1 VPENNSQAS
10 HTSRTQANGKSSGA
24 SGRAKAIK
32 ASETNVARVLSPQM
46 RGRLWHAWRRSWQG
60 LEGSFKSKVRRHFHE
75 LRQAQLEQMKRV
87 LGQASFSAEQARDF
101 SAGERRDLVGQLL
114 FDIADADG
122 SLIAKTQGLYR
133 EAMRLGGE
141 QTIQEVAETQGEE
154 QPESDTF
161 NIDDPE
167 VLNQLERR
175 QLKIKDANHTVREN
189 IRRELIEG
197 TQQGE
202 SFDELAKRVKHQ
214 FNVANNRAQTIAR
227 TEVGASV
234 EQGRHE
240 ARKQKRVP
248 LKSWLWSRKES
259 GRPTHSATESMT
271 LDDPISNDQDF
282 DIGGTGIR
290 APHPRATG
298 LPGHDINCGCT
309 TLSRFPD
316 DDVRDVVGR
325 IVQRGFLT
333 YEQLTERDA
342 QPTHRRDAD
351 QWTHSPSK

>member
-1 VPENNSQAS
+1 
-10 HTSRTQANGKSSGA
+10 
-24 SGRAKAIK
+24 
-32 ASETNVARVLSPQM
+32 
-46 RGRLWHAWRRSWQG
+46 
-60 LEGSFKSKVRRHFHE
+60 
-75 LRQAQLEQMKRV
+75 MKRV

-122 SLIAKTQGLYR
+122 SLVAKTQGLYR

-154 QPESDTF
+154 QLESDTF

-167 VLNQLERR
+167 VLNQLEQR

-214 FNVANNRAQTIAR
+214 FNVVNNRAQTIAR

-240 ARKQKRVP
+240 GRKQKRVP

-271 LDDPISNDQDF
+271 LDDPIPNDQDF

-342 QPTHRRDAD
+342 PGSVDYRKDAS
-351 QWTHSPSK
+351 QWTQSPNK